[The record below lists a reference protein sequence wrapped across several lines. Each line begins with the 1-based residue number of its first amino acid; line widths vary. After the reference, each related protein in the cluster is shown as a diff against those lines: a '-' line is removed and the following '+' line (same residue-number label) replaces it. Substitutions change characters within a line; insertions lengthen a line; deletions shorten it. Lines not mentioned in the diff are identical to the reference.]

1 MSGSLTETQR
11 WHVREK
17 WKAGEDPSDLAREY
31 GVAPSV
37 IDHEIR
43 TYKAAIQS
51 RQASAEA
58 TATAK
63 GRTEE
68 PTRGIRCQVCQ
79 RVQEYGTGTPSLV
92 PGLLLAKCP
101 RCGKQTPHRKVED
114 GIAVRPRDPN
124 DPLSPLEV
132 DPGDGRDTRP
142 VARRGD
148 PETSHEAAA
157 SVTGLRESQAEVL
170 GVIRRRG
177 PMTDEEVLKVLSD
190 RSERPWTPSG
200 ARTRRSELVTAG
212 LVRDSGRRKR
222 LPTGRR
228 SILWEAVSR

>member
-1 MSGSLTETQR
+1 MTLTDTQR

-17 WKAGEDPSDLAREY
+17 WKAGGDPSDLAKEY

-43 TYKAAIQS
+43 TFRAQIES
-51 RQASAEA
+51 RQASASASA
-58 TATAK
+58 TVKAAAP
-63 GRTEE
+63 G
-68 PTRGIRCQVCQ
+68 PSRGLRCQVCSH
-79 RVQEYGTGTPSLV
+79 VSEFGTGTPSLV
-92 PGLLLAKCP
+92 PGFLLAKCP
-101 RCGKQTPHRKVED
+101 RCGKVTAHRKVED
-114 GIAVRPRDPN
+114 GIAVRPRDPS

-132 DPGDGRDTRP
+132 DPGDGRDTQP

-177 PMTDEEVLKVLSD
+177 PMTDEEVLKVLID
-190 RSERPWTPSG
+190 RGERPWTPSG
-200 ARTRRSELVTAG
+200 ARTRRSELVAAG
-212 LVRDSGRRKR
+212 VVRDSGRRKR
-222 LPTGRR
+222 LATGRR

>member
-1 MSGSLTETQR
+1 MRRSRKRWNVTLSDTQR

-17 WKAGEDPSDLAREY
+17 WKAGGDPSDLAREY
-31 GVAPSV
+31 HVAPSV

-43 TYKAAIQS
+43 TFRREIES
-51 RQASAEA
+51 RQAGAQAS
-58 TATAK
+58 ATAK
-63 GRTEE
+63 APPQE

-79 RVQEYGTGTPSLV
+79 RVQEYGSGTPSLV
-92 PGLLLAKCP
+92 PGFLLAKCP
-101 RCGKQTPHRKVED
+101 RCGKQTPHRKIEASPD
-114 GIAVRPRDPN
+114 RDRQPVTSTQ
-124 DPLSPLEV
+124 DHA
-132 DPGDGRDTRP
+132 

-190 RSERPWTPSG
+190 RGERPWTPSG

-212 LVRDSGRRKR
+212 LVKDSGRRKR

>member
-1 MSGSLTETQR
+1 VTLSDTQR
-11 WHVREK
+11 WYVREK
-17 WKAGEDPSDLAREY
+17 WKAGGDPSDLAREY
-31 GVAPSV
+31 HVAPSV

-43 TYKAAIQS
+43 TFRREIES
-51 RQASAEA
+51 RQAGAQA
-58 TATAK
+58 NATAK
-63 GRTEE
+63 PKAEE
-68 PTRGIRCQVCQ
+68 PTRGLRCQACG
-79 RVQEYGTGTPSLV
+79 RVSEFGRGTPSLV

-101 RCGKQTPHRKVED
+101 KCGKQTPHRRLVED
-114 GIAVRPRDPN
+114 RDPQ
-124 DPLSPLEV
+124 PVTKPQE
-132 DPGDGRDTRP
+132 TA

-157 SVTGLRESQAEVL
+157 SVTGLRDSQAEVL

-177 PMTDEEVLKVLSD
+177 PMTDEEVLKVLRD
-190 RSERPWTPSG
+190 RGERPWTPSG

-212 LVRDSGRRKR
+212 MVRDSGRRKR